1 MFGKNFRDDFR
12 GADIKCKVGSC
23 IGEGKVV
30 SPTEMKCLF
39 DNLPVERI
47 EFTEKEDGT
56 KVKSGNP
63 IQIAL
68 NGVSF
73 TKKNSTHS
81 INTYSVEEISPV
93 SGPIEFGTIIVVKG
107 SGFSKSDNI
116 RCRFGVPGYFAYTEG
131 TYISYNKITCPSPKD
146 FALPEGGA
154 LPFSV
159 PFSIAFNDDEFNPW
173 TSTSHMFTF
182 YTTPDVVLIEPKE
195 INTTSI
201 TPVHLKADILEKQFF
216 SMPLASVIEDEYQV
230 LNKQGEPTREV
241 RKSIAEQKFVC
252 RFGKYGVTEAEFLNK
267 TDIICLSPKFN
278 VEDDDIVYEE
288 IPIEISPNGVDF
300 IEAGKINLKGQKAK
314 SAGFMYSVLAILGV
328 LFLACIA
335 ALVAWSII
343 KGRGFDIPIGPHTEK
358 QQLKYLQERN
368 IEGKPTGL

>member
-1 MFGKNFRDDFR
+1 MQCF
-12 GADIKCKVGSC
+12 
-23 IGEGKVV
+23 
-30 SPTEMKCLF
+30 F

-73 TKKNSTHS
+73 TKKNSS
-81 INTYSVEEISPV
+81 LAINTYSVEEISPV
-93 SGPIEFGTIIVVKG
+93 SGPIETGTIIVVKG

-131 TYISYNKITCPSPKD
+131 TFISYNKITCPSPKD

-182 YTTPDVVLIEPKE
+182 YTTPDVSLIEPKE

-201 TPVHLKADILEKQFF
+201 TPVHLKADIIEKQFF
-216 SMPLASVIEDEYQV
+216 SMPLASIIEDEYQV
-230 LNKQGEPTREV
+230 LNKEGEPIRDV
-241 RKSIAEQKFVC
+241 RKSVAEQKFVC
-252 RFGKYGVTEAEFLNK
+252 RFGKYGVTEAEILNK

-278 VEDDDIVYEE
+278 PEDDDIVYEE

-300 IEAGKINLKGQKAK
+300 IEAGMITLKGQKAK

-335 ALVAWSII
+335 ALVAWTVI
-343 KGRGFDIPIGPHTEK
+343 KGRGFDIPNEPHTVGGK
-358 QQLKYLQERN
+358 QLKYLQED
-368 IEGKPTGL
+368 IEGKGTGFDS